1 MFYGQRSISIRV
13 IVGQEIGIE
22 VILEDNCRHLKKKA
36 VMGLLSEALADYQ
49 MPALLRI
56 ADEFDTDIVRKGL
69 GAMKYQNEIIRIIKT
84 IIPTASKIDYI
95 EPDHKLIDIG
105 IDSVSFVRLLGELEK
120 HFRITFPD
128 EYLSISK
135 DFTVGELCVRIKHIL
150 ENRAGPIFCVDY
162 FSETLDETSE
172 NSLPYRVIGNPT
184 FIYDAVNEK
193 NAVLS
198 LPNNSAV
205 GYLFNNKI
213 YDQISNEMSLE
224 ILFYYDHEQTK
235 IPNIILGNHAKLG
248 GFCLYEMGMGESY
261 GGLIFS
267 VCTCFANVTAKALRK
282 ECLYLRGK
290 WHHVI
295 GTFQNG
301 TVKLY
306 INGNLEGSSLGN
318 GGVVG
323 EIMHTAPPDQILFV
337 GGNVKDGTLEPNTD
351 SNIRVGFIRIY
362 NTAFDD
368 RKVKAQYEQVQGYIE
383 SR

>member
-1 MFYGQRSISIRV
+1 M
-13 IVGQEIGIE
+13 E
-22 VILEDNCRHLKKKA
+22 
-36 VMGLLSEALADYQ
+36 
-49 MPALLRI
+49 
-56 ADEFDTDIVRKGL
+56 
-69 GAMKYQNEIIRIIKT
+69 YQNEVIAIIKET
-84 IIPTASKIDYI
+84 IPMAFRMDNIDL
-95 EPDHKLIDIG
+95 DSRLIDMG
-105 IDSVSFVRLLGELEK
+105 IDSVAYVRLLVELEK
-120 HFRITFPD
+120 HFHITFPD
-128 EYLSISK
+128 TALSISSE
-135 DFTVGELCVRIKHIL
+135 FTTRDLCSAVKSVIQDTDTL
-150 ENRAGPIFCVDY
+150 VFSVNY
-162 FSETLDETSE
+162 FSGCLTDTS
-172 NSLPYRVIGNPT
+172 NNHLPYQVVGKPEFIPDDINIGNS
-184 FIYDAVNEK
+184 
-193 NAVLS
+193 VLS
-198 LPNNSAV
+198 LPNGSAV
-205 GYLFNNKI
+205 GYLFNNNI
-213 YDQISNEMSLE
+213 YDQISNEMSVE
-224 ILFYYDHEQTK
+224 IFFYYDHEQTR
-235 IPNIILGNHAKLG
+235 IPNMILGNNAKLG

-337 GGNVKDGTLEPNTD
+337 GGNVRDGTLEPSTD
-351 SNIRVGFIRIY
+351 SNIRVGFIHIY

-368 RKVKAQYEQVQGYIE
+368 IKVKSQYEQVQGYIE

>member
-1 MFYGQRSISIRV
+1 MNSTRHC
-13 IVGQEIGIE
+13 QE
-22 VILEDNCRHLKKKA
+22 R
-36 VMGLLSEALADYQ
+36 
-49 MPALLRI
+49 
-56 ADEFDTDIVRKGL
+56 L
-69 GAMKYQNEIIRIIKT
+69 GTMKYHNEIIRIIKT
-84 IIPTASKIDYI
+84 IVPPASKIDHI
-95 EPDHKLIDIG
+95 EPDHKLTDIG
-105 IDSVSFVRLLGELEK
+105 IDSVSFVRLLVDLEK
-120 HFRITFPD
+120 YFDITFPD
-128 EYLSISK
+128 EYLSVSRV
-135 DFTVGELCVRIKHIL
+135 FTVNDLCIGVENIL
-150 ENRAGPIFCVDY
+150 ENINSPIFSVNY
-162 FSETLDETSE
+162 FSGALNETSE
-172 NSLPYRVIGNPT
+172 NHLPYQMVGTPE
-184 FIYDAVNEK
+184 FIYDDVNGGSS
-193 NAVLS
+193 VLS
-198 LPNNSAV
+198 LPNGSAV
-205 GYLFNNKI
+205 GYLFNNNI
-213 YDQISNEMSLE
+213 YDQISNEMSAE
-224 ILFYYDHEQTK
+224 ILFYYDHEQTR
-235 IPNIILGNHAKLG
+235 IPNMILGNNAKLG

-337 GGNVKDGTLEPNTD
+337 GGNVRDGTLEPSTD
-351 SNIRVGFIRIY
+351 SNIRVGFIHIY

-368 RKVKAQYEQVQGYIE
+368 IKVKSQYEQVQGYIE